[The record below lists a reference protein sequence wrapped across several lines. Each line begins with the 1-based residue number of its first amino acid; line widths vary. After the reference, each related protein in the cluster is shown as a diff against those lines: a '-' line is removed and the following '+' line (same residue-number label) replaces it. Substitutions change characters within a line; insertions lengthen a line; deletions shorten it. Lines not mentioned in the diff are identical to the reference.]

1 MEIRVAPHA
10 GFCPGVRR
18 AIRLVEAE
26 LAKEKGPL
34 YSLGPLVHNRQA
46 VAWLQEQGLKSVDRP
61 EEIPWGR
68 VVIRSHGVAP
78 EVIAQLETRGLEVV
92 DATCPLV
99 RRVQIRAHELAQQG
113 YRVVV
118 VGEKNHPE
126 VLGVVGWA
134 GPGTIVVENVSEA
147 GKLPPMQKVGV
158 VAQTTQPVDRFRQVA
173 EVLREK
179 ASEVVVE
186 ETICQTTRQRQE
198 AARRLARE
206 VDVMVVV
213 GSADSANTNRLAEIC
228 RASGTPTYRIEE
240 ADELCPQWLAR
251 ASRVGVTAGAS
262 TPDWIIEEV
271 VRKMW
276 EIEEN
281 KEQQNAP
288 VEAANAEVRPEPQE
302 EPSSPEE
309 QAIGTPEAAPVAE
322 AQGVEEGAAP
332 PDAGESGEG
341 QAPVRTPEA
350 DGENVGL
357 EQAMVSSFSL
367 RRGDIIKG
375 TVVQI
380 NNGEV
385 LVDVGAKSEG
395 IIPLSELSYR
405 RIERPDEVVKVGDEI
420 EVYVIRPENE
430 EGHPILSKRRADRKR
445 AWEKLEQAYETGGV
459 IEAQASEVVKG
470 GLLVDLGVRG
480 FVPASLVGR
489 GYVEDL
495 SSFVGQTLRLKVI
508 ELDRNKN
515 KVVLSQKAVLEEE
528 YQRQRAETWASL
540 AEGQVRKG
548 VVRRLTNF
556 GAFVDL
562 GGVDGLLHVS
572 EISWG
577 RVEHPRD
584 VLEEGQ
590 EIEVKVLGVDRER
603 ERVSLGLKQL
613 QPNPWDTAAERYP
626 VGTIVNGKVLRL
638 TSFGAFVEVEPGIEG
653 LVHISQLA
661 DRRVEKPEEVVKVG
675 DVIPVKVLA
684 VDQTA
689 QRMSLSLKQAQR
701 ETSRRPAAR
710 EEAETNSGGVTIGEL
725 VGNLFEEH
733 R

>member
-1 MEIRVAPHA
+1 
-10 GFCPGVRR
+10 VRR

-26 LAKEKGPL
+26 LEKEKGPL
-34 YSLGPLVHNRQA
+34 YSLGPLIHNRQA
-46 VAWLQEQGLKSVDRP
+46 VDWLREKGLEPLEDPAQIRS
-61 EEIPWGR
+61 GR
-68 VVIRSHGVAP
+68 VVIRAHGISPADLA
-78 EVIAQLETRGLEVV
+78 ELQSRGLEVV
-92 DATCPLV
+92 DCTCPLV
-99 RRVQIRAHELAQQG
+99 RRVQERARSLAEQG

-118 VGEKNHPE
+118 VGERDHPE
-126 VLGVVGWA
+126 VKGIVGWS
-134 GPGTIVVENVSEA
+134 GPDTIVLASVAEA
-147 GKLPPMQKVGV
+147 EGLPPMQKVGV
-158 VAQTTQPVDRFRQVA
+158 VAQTTQPVERFRQVVEVLHRKATEVVAEETVCQATRERQEATRRLAQEA
-173 EVLREK
+173 EVL
-179 ASEVVVE
+179 
-186 ETICQTTRQRQE
+186 
-198 AARRLARE
+198 
-206 VDVMVVV
+206 VVV
-213 GSADSANTNRLAEIC
+213 GSADSANTARLVEIC
-228 RASGTPTYRIEE
+228 RASGKPTYRVEE
-240 ADELCPQWLAR
+240 ARDLCPQWLAR

-281 KEQQNAP
+281 KEQQNLPAEAASAEAPPEPQGEAGKPGEDRP
-288 VEAANAEVRPEPQE
+288 VEAGGAEAAE
-302 EPSSPEE
+302 
-309 QAIGTPEAAPVAE
+309 PEARAAESEESPGSE
-322 AQGVEEGAAP
+322 AQCAQSEEDVGAGSRA
-332 PDAGESGEG
+332 A
-341 QAPVRTPEA
+341 EA
-350 DGENVGL
+350 DGENLGL
-357 EQAMVSSFSL
+357 EEAMVSSFTF
-367 RRGDIIKG
+367 RRGDIIRG

-405 RIERPDEVVKVGDEI
+405 RIERPEEVVKVGDEL

-445 AWEKLEQAYETGGV
+445 AWERLEEAYESGGV

-495 SSFVGQTLRLKVI
+495 NGLVGKTLRLKVI
-508 ELDRNKN
+508 ELDRGKN

-528 YQRQRAETWASL
+528 YQKQRAETWASL

-584 VLEEGQ
+584 VLQEGQ
-590 EIEVKVLGVDRER
+590 ELEVKVLGVDRER

-626 VGTIVNGKVLRL
+626 AGSIVNGKVLRL

-661 DRRVEKPEEVVKVG
+661 DRRVERPEEVVKVG
-675 DVIPVKVLA
+675 DIIPVKVLS

-701 ETSRRPAAR
+701 ETGARQPAAR
-710 EEAETNSGGVTIGEL
+710 QETENDSGGVTIGEL
-725 VGNLFEEH
+725 VGNLFEE
-733 R
+733 RR